1 MGNKSDHGKKNDDR
15 ENKDDQPLIAQGQL
29 VVPDGFNRDE
39 ILRAIRESK
48 ESYAFVVEK
57 HRSNWIYKPMYQR
70 GYVTGYKLVA
80 LMQHRHTPELIMHSI
95 GLLEIRVSG
104 KIYSSTPGGSLISHV
119 DAIRRTD
126 KLCTDV
132 CMPVALQIM
141 GPPDHVEQL
150 THQMECG
157 GLEMVSQFNSAF
169 TYKLGAEIYEPKLG
183 ERGQGCIQGIH
194 FFINKSE
201 AIKYLKIGF
210 AGINLFGCT
219 ISKAV
224 EDVRERKIIPKS
236 CGEEK
241 FIQMPD
247 GVYYVKQ
254 TMYQPDSSDQCCICL
269 EGIWEKDVCL
279 SRCEH
284 LFHKFCLSKEI
295 LLRNICPLC
304 RGALV

>member
-1 MGNKSDHGKKNDDR
+1 MGNKQDRGKKDDR
-15 ENKDDQPLIAQGQL
+15 ENKDDEPLIAPAAL
-29 VVPDGFNRDE
+29 AIPDGFNRDE
-39 ILRAIRESK
+39 ILQAIRESK

-80 LMQHRHTPELIMHSI
+80 LMHNGYYNSELIMHSI

-104 KIYSSTPGGSLISHV
+104 KIYSSTPGGQLISHA

-141 GPPDHVEQL
+141 GPPDHVEEL
-150 THQMECG
+150 THSMERG

-169 TYKLGAEIYEPKLG
+169 VYKLGAEIYEPKLG

-224 EDVRERKIIPKS
+224 EDARETPPRSAK
-236 CGEEK
+236 EERI
-241 FIQMPD
+241 IQMPD
-247 GVYYVKQ
+247 GIYYVKQ
-254 TMYQPDSSDQCCICL
+254 TMYQPNSSDQCCICL
-269 EGIWEKDVCL
+269 EGIWEKDVCM

-284 LFHKFCLSKEI
+284 IFHKFCLTKEM
-295 LLRNICPLC
+295 LLRNVCPLC